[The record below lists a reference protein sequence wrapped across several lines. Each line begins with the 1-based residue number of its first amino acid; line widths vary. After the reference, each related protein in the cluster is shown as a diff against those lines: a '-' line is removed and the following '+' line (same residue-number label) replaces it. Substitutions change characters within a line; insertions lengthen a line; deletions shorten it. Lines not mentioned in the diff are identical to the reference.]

1 MVDLLENG
9 SYECKFN
16 SHRNRILNNE
26 AKFSINAQ
34 ELDLALEDLEHHGP
48 PEDEWDVIG
57 PNARHVEADALEE
70 GFRIERNIPVAD
82 RQVNVDLD
90 NYVDRT
96 IGNENLYTKEADKAL
111 ISAELHDE
119 MMESLNEQ
127 QSSFIRHQID
137 WCGKAV
143 DALKEHKCCPQN
155 LIFLSGPG
163 GVGKSHIIKL
173 VHYETMVR
181 LRQLSEFY
189 EPSEVPVLLT
199 APTSTAAFGIR
210 GITLHSAFCLSNDSK
225 DSYRSLSSSKLN
237 TLRASL
243 SKLKLLIIDEISMV
257 GADTLHIIHRRLEE
271 ITGETDLPFGGVS
284 ILAVG
289 DLYQLPPVMA
299 KFIFKD
305 PSNCYAQFYGS
316 LWRHHFQVFELTEPM
331 RHKSDTSFS
340 NLLLRI
346 RTNTQTDAD
355 ILKLKERIISTL
367 DHNYPSDALHKCRSR

>member
-26 AKFSINAQ
+26 AKFSMNAQ
-34 ELDLALEDLEHHGP
+34 ALDLALEDLEHHGP
-48 PEDEWDVIG
+48 PEDAWDMIG
-57 PNARHVEADALEE
+57 PNARHVEADAFEE

-96 IGNENLYTKEADKAL
+96 IENENLYTTEADKAL

-127 QSSFIRHQID
+127 QSSFIRHHID

-143 DALKEHKCCPQN
+143 DALKEHKSCPQN

-173 VHYETMVR
+173 IHYETMVR

-199 APTSTAAFGIR
+199 APTGTAAFGIR